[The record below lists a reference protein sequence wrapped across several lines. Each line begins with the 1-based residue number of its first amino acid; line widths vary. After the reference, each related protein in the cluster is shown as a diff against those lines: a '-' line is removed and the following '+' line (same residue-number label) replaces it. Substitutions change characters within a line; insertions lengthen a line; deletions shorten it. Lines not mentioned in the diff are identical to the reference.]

1 MALASS
7 SFSSD
12 SRVMWSRPLG
22 NESVRT
28 LNRLA
33 RPVTGAVEDYDELLG
48 LVGGR
53 RLVLIGEA
61 SHGTHEFYRERA
73 RITRR
78 LIDELGFNAVAIEGD
93 WPDTYRVNRYVMGDS
108 NDGDANTSLGGF
120 RRFPTWMW
128 RNRDVL
134 AFVQGL
140 SAHNDAQSSPSAR
153 VGFYGLDLY
162 SLRASIEAVVKYLEC
177 VDPEEARRAR
187 ERYSCFDHV
196 GADGQAYGYAIASG
210 AADPC
215 EDAVMSQLLE
225 LRRQSDNYLLANG
238 VANEDEQFYAE
249 QNAQLVHDAE
259 QYYRLMY
266 RANVSSWNLRD
277 SHMANTLDH
286 LIAYLNHRS
295 APTKVVVWAHNSHV
309 GDARATSMRA
319 RGELNIGQLARERY
333 SDDALLVGFSTNT
346 GYVTA
351 ASDWGGPTER
361 KRVRSAR
368 PDSHEAMLHAAGI
381 RQFWV
386 PTHDLA
392 IDEELAG
399 TRLERAIGVVYRPD
413 TELQSHYFEANLI
426 QQFDIVIHLDHTR
439 ALEPLELTPLWDA
452 GEPPET
458 YPTGL

>member
-7 SFSSD
+7 SCSSD

-134 AFVQGL
+134 AFVQWL
-140 SAHNDAQSSPSAR
+140 RARNDAQSSPSAK

-333 SDDALLVGFSTNT
+333 GDDALLVGFSTNT

-381 RQFWV
+381 RHFWV

>member
-1 MALASS
+1 MSP
-7 SFSSD
+7 
-12 SRVMWSRPLG
+12 RPLG

-33 RPVTGAVEDYDELLG
+33 RPVTGAVGDYDELLG

-78 LIDELGFNAVAIEGD
+78 LIDEQGFNAVAIEGD
-93 WPDTYRVNRYVMGDS
+93 WPDAYRVNRYVMGDS
-108 NDGDANTSLGGF
+108 NDGDANTSLAGF

-134 AFVQGL
+134 AFVQWL
-140 SAHNDAQSSPSAR
+140 RARNDAQSSPSAK

-162 SLRASIEAVVKYLEC
+162 SLRASIEAVVKYLER

-196 GADGQAYGYAIASG
+196 GADGQAYGYALASG

-215 EDAVMSQLLE
+215 EDAVTSQLLE

-238 VANEDEQFYAE
+238 AANEDEQFYAE

-286 LIAYLNHRS
+286 LFAYLNHRS
-295 APTKVVVWAHNSHV
+295 APTRVVVWAHNSHV

-333 SDDALLVGFSTNT
+333 GDDALLVGFSTNT

-368 PDSHEAMLHAAGI
+368 PESHEAMLHAAGI

-386 PTHDLA
+386 PTRDLA

-413 TELQSHYFEANLI
+413 TELQSHYFEADLI

-452 GEPPET
+452 GEPAET
-458 YPTGL
+458 FPTGL

>member
-1 MALASS
+1 
-7 SFSSD
+7 
-12 SRVMWSRPLG
+12 MWSQPLS

-48 LVGGR
+48 LVDGR

-78 LIDELGFNAVAIEGD
+78 LIDELGFNAVAVEGD
-93 WPDTYRVNRYVMGDS
+93 WPDAYRVNRYVMGDS
-108 NDGDANTSLGGF
+108 NDGDAHTSLGGF

-134 AFVQGL
+134 AFIQWL
-140 SAHNDAQSSPSAR
+140 RARNDTQSSPSTKT
-153 VGFYGLDLY
+153 GFYGLDLY
-162 SLRASIEAVVKYLEC
+162 SLRASIEAVVNYLER

-196 GADGQAYGYAIASG
+196 GADGQAYGYALASG

-225 LRRQSDNYLLANG
+225 LRRQSENYLLAHG

-249 QNAQLVHDAE
+249 ENAQLVHDAE

-286 LIAYLNHRS
+286 LIAYLGHRS

-333 SDDALLVGFSTNT
+333 GDQALLVGFSTDT

-368 PDSHEAMLHAAGI
+368 PDSHEAKLHAAGI
-381 RQFWV
+381 PQFWV
-386 PTHDLA
+386 PTQDFA
-392 IDEELAG
+392 VDEELLG
-399 TRLERAIGVVYRPD
+399 TRLERAIGVIYRPD
-413 TELQSHYFEANLI
+413 TELQSHYFEADLA

-439 ALEPLELTPLWDA
+439 ALEPLDVTPLWDA
-452 GEPPET
+452 GEPSET

>member
-1 MALASS
+1 
-7 SFSSD
+7 
-12 SRVMWSRPLG
+12 MWSRPLG
-22 NESVRT
+22 KESVKT
-28 LNRLA
+28 LSGLA
-33 RPVTGAVEDYDELLG
+33 RPVTGAVEDYDELLR

-93 WPDTYRVNRYVMGDS
+93 WPDAYRVNRYVMGDS

-134 AFVQGL
+134 SFVQWL
-140 SAHNDAQSSPSAR
+140 KARNDAQSNSSVK
-153 VGFYGLDLY
+153 VGLYGLDLY
-162 SLRASIEAVVKYLEC
+162 SLRASIEAVVKYLER

-196 GADGQAYGYAIASG
+196 GADGQAYGYALASG

-225 LRRQSDNYLLANG
+225 LRRQSDNYLLARG

-309 GDARATSMRA
+309 GDARATSMSA
-319 RGELNIGQLARERY
+319 RGELNIGQLARERHG
-333 SDDALLVGFSTNT
+333 DDALLVGFSTNT

-386 PTHDLA
+386 PTQDLTV
-392 IDEELAG
+392 DEELAG

-413 TELQSHYFEANLI
+413 TELQSHYFEADLI

>member
-1 MALASS
+1 
-7 SFSSD
+7 
-12 SRVMWSRPLG
+12 
-22 NESVRT
+22 
-28 LNRLA
+28 
-33 RPVTGAVEDYDELLG
+33 LG

-108 NDGDANTSLGGF
+108 NDGDANTSLVGF

-134 AFVQGL
+134 AFVQWL
-140 SAHNDAQSSPSAR
+140 KARNDAQSSPSTK

-162 SLRASIEAVVKYLEC
+162 SLRASIEAVVKYLEL

-196 GADGQAYGYAIASG
+196 GADGQAYGYALASG
-210 AADPC
+210 AGDPC
-215 EDAVMSQLLE
+215 EDAVLSQLLE
-225 LRRQSDNYLLANG
+225 LRRQSDSYLLADG
-238 VANEDEQFYAE
+238 VTNEDEQFYAE

-277 SHMANTLDH
+277 SHMANTLDN
-286 LIAYLNHRS
+286 LIAFLNHRS

-309 GDARATSMRA
+309 GDARATSMGA

-333 SDDALLVGFSTNT
+333 GDDALLVGFSTNT

-351 ASDWGGPTER
+351 ASDWGAPTER

-381 RQFWV
+381 RQFWL
-386 PTHDLA
+386 PTSDLA

-399 TRLERAIGVVYRPD
+399 TRLERAIGVIYRPD
-413 TELQSHYFEANLI
+413 TELQSHYFEADLI

>member
-1 MALASS
+1 
-7 SFSSD
+7 
-12 SRVMWSRPLG
+12 MWSRPLG

-134 AFVQGL
+134 AFVQWL
-140 SAHNDAQSSPSAR
+140 RARNDAQSSPSAR

-333 SDDALLVGFSTNT
+333 GDDALLVGFSTNT

-381 RQFWV
+381 RHFWV

>member
-1 MALASS
+1 
-7 SFSSD
+7 
-12 SRVMWSRPLG
+12 
-22 NESVRT
+22 VRT

-93 WPDTYRVNRYVMGDS
+93 WPDTYRVNRYAMGHS

-134 AFVQGL
+134 AFVQWL
-140 SAHNDAQSSPSAR
+140 RARNDAQSSPSAK

-162 SLRASIEAVVKYLEC
+162 SLRASIEAVVKYLER

-333 SDDALLVGFSTNT
+333 GDGALLVGFSTNT

-368 PDSHEAMLHAAGI
+368 PDSHEAMLHAAGT

-413 TELQSHYFEANLI
+413 TELQSHYFEADLI

-439 ALEPLELTPLWDA
+439 ALEPLDLTPLWDA

>member
-1 MALASS
+1 MTLAGSS
-7 SFSSD
+7 LSSD
-12 SRVMWSRPLG
+12 SGVMWSQPLG

-28 LNRLA
+28 LKRLA

-93 WPDTYRVNRYVMGDS
+93 WPDTYRVHRYVMGNS
-108 NDGDANTSLGGF
+108 SDGDANTSLGEF

-134 AFVQGL
+134 AFVQWL
-140 SAHNDAQSSPSAR
+140 RARNDAQSSPSAK

-162 SLRASIEAVVKYLEC
+162 SLRASIEAVVEYLER

-196 GADGQAYGYAIASG
+196 GADGQAYGYSLASG

-215 EDAVMSQLLE
+215 EDAVVSQLLE
-225 LRRQSDNYLLANG
+225 LRRRSAGYLLANG

-286 LIAYLNHRS
+286 LIAFLNHRS
-295 APTKVVVWAHNSHV
+295 APVKVVVWAHNSHV

-333 SDDALLVGFSTNT
+333 GDDALLIGFSTNA

-368 PDSHEAMLHAAGI
+368 PDSHEAMLHAAGVA
-381 RQFWV
+381 QFWV
-386 PTHDLA
+386 PTRDLA
-392 IDEELAG
+392 TDEGLAR
-399 TRLERAIGVVYRPD
+399 TRLERAIGVIYRPE

-426 QQFDIVIHLDHTR
+426 GQFDVVMHVDHTH
-439 ALEPLELTPLWDA
+439 ALEPLESTPLWDA

-458 YPTGL
+458 FPTGL

>member
-1 MALASS
+1 MALVGPSP
-7 SFSSD
+7 SSD
-12 SRVMWSRPLG
+12 VGGVRSEPLSS
-22 NESVRT
+22 EST
-28 LNRLA
+28 KALNQLA
-33 RPVTGAVEDYDELLG
+33 RPVRGAVDDYDELLSLIDERQ
-48 LVGGR
+48 LVF
-53 RLVLIGEA
+53 IGEA

-78 LIDELGFNAVAIEGD
+78 LIDERGFNVVAIEGD
-93 WPDTYRVNRYVMGDS
+93 WPDAYRVNRYILDAS
-108 NDGDANTSLGGF
+108 HDTDANTSLGEF

-134 AFVQGL
+134 AFVQWL
-140 SAHNDAQSSPSAR
+140 RARNDAQSSPSAR

-162 SLRASIEAVVKYLEC
+162 SLRASIEAVVKYLER

-309 GDARATSMRA
+309 GDARATSMHA

-333 SDDALLVGFSTNT
+333 GEQALLVGFSTNA
-346 GYVTA
+346 GHVTA

-368 PDSHEAMLHAAGI
+368 PDSHEAMFHAAAI
-381 RQFWV
+381 RQFWL
-386 PTHDLA
+386 PTCALA
-392 IDEELAG
+392 
-399 TRLERAIGVVYRPD
+399 T
-413 TELQSHYFEANLI
+413 
-426 QQFDIVIHLDHTR
+426 
-439 ALEPLELTPLWDA
+439 
-452 GEPPET
+452 
-458 YPTGL
+458 

>member
-1 MALASS
+1 
-7 SFSSD
+7 
-12 SRVMWSRPLG
+12 
-22 NESVRT
+22 
-28 LNRLA
+28 
-33 RPVTGAVEDYDELLG
+33 
-48 LVGGR
+48 
-53 RLVLIGEA
+53 
-61 SHGTHEFYRERA
+61 
-73 RITRR
+73 
-78 LIDELGFNAVAIEGD
+78 
-93 WPDTYRVNRYVMGDS
+93 MGDS
-108 NDGDANTSLGGF
+108 NDDDANTSLGGF

-134 AFVQGL
+134 AFVQWL
-140 SAHNDAQSSPSAR
+140 RARNDAQSSPSTK

-162 SLRASIEAVVKYLEC
+162 SLRASIEAVVKYLER

-187 ERYSCFDHV
+187 ERYSCFDRV
-196 GADGQAYGYAIASG
+196 GDDGQAYGYAIASG

-215 EDAVMSQLLE
+215 EDAVISQLLE
-225 LRRQSDNYLLANG
+225 LRRQSDNYLLAEG

-286 LIAYLNHRS
+286 LIDYLSQGS

-309 GDARATSMRA
+309 GDARATSMGA

-333 SDDALLVGFSTNT
+333 GDDALLVGFSTNT
-346 GYVTA
+346 GFVTA

-392 IDEELAG
+392 VDEALAG
-399 TRLERAIGVVYRPD
+399 TRLERAIGVIYRPD
-413 TELQSHYFEANLI
+413 TELQSHYFEADLI